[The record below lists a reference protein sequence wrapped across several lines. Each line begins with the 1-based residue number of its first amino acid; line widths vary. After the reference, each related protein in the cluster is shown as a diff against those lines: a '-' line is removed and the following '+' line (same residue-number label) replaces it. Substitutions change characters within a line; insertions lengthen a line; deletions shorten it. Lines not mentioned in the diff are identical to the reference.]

1 MFNLKTV
8 QSLTERKK
16 KLESNPAIANLKAKL
31 SLYGAASGSCN
42 ILLKSYIQSS
52 AERVTLSLDDLFSK
66 YKSIE
71 INTDMLCSAVNKG
84 ESDLQTFN
92 SISKSGSGCV
102 NTATGFIEKFKLPEE

>member
-42 ILLKSYIQSS
+42 ILLKSYIQSI
-52 AERVTLSLDDLFSK
+52 VTLSLDDLFSK

-92 SISKSGSGCV
+92 SISKSGSGA
-102 NTATGFIEKFKLPEE
+102 ATGFIEKFKLPEE